1 MSKAEIFYKD
11 IGDYLSREEKLKR
24 VREDRSILNPALLAG
39 MERITPNEQGDWIN
53 KRNSKFEEFIP
64 LEPEKKF
71 DEKAQTFFIGTK
83 KSKNPKPI
91 YSKTQNPMGG
101 GA

>member
-1 MSKAEIFYKD
+1 VIMSKAEIFYKD

-53 KRNSKFEEFIP
+53 KRNSEFEEFIP
-64 LEPEKKF
+64 LEPKKKF
-71 DEKAQTFFIGTK
+71 DEKAQAFFSTK
-83 KSKNPKPI
+83 IKPHYHFRRI
-91 YSKTQNPMGG
+91 SSSSAK
-101 GA
+101 